1 MGFDS
6 IYGLNCL
13 EEVGSGYQFSLQ
25 PRRAGRFLQ
34 LVSLEPRQ
42 ALHINGV
49 CCSAGPASLAAIV
62 LRENRSAERQSG
74 EAMAMIP
81 GSCSSRLGQQ
91 SQGET
96 L

>member
-1 MGFDS
+1 MESAAQLGQH
-6 IYGLNCL
+6 C
-13 EEVGSGYQFSLQ
+13 SL
-25 PRRAGRFLQ
+25 PLSF
-34 LVSLEPRQ
+34 VKNS
-42 ALHINGV
+42 
-49 CCSAGPASLAAIV
+49 
-62 LRENRSAERQSG
+62 SAERQSG

>member
-1 MGFDS
+1 MESAAQLG
-6 IYGLNCL
+6 
-13 EEVGSGYQFSLQ
+13 QHRSL
-25 PRRAGRFLQ
+25 PLSFVKNHG
-34 LVSLEPRQ
+34 
-42 ALHINGV
+42 
-49 CCSAGPASLAAIV
+49 
-62 LRENRSAERQSG
+62 AERQSG